1 MLYITGSRPR
11 GKTMASLYEMAENMI
26 SDEAKE
32 QWLRKYLSDPD
43 NMDKFMSK
51 WLEKS
56 VAENIKR
63 TPGKKAPE
71 KIGKI

>member
-1 MLYITGSRPR
+1 M
-11 GKTMASLYEMAENMI
+11 KSLYEMAEDMI

-32 QWLRKYLSDPD
+32 QWLRRYLSDPD

-56 VAENIKR
+56 VAESIKR
-63 TPGKKAPE
+63 KTDKKKPD

>member
-1 MLYITGSRPR
+1 
-11 GKTMASLYEMAENMI
+11 MASLYEMAEKMI

-32 QWLRKYLSDPD
+32 EWLRKYLSDPD

-56 VAENIKR
+56 VAESIKR
-63 TPGKKAPE
+63 KTDKKVPD